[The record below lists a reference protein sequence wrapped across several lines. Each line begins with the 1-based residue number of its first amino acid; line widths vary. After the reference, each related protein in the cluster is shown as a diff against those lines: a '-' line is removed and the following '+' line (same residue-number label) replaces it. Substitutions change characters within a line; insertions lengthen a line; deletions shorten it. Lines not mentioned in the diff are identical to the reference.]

1 MKICNSEHAADTM
14 IEQRCAHAEHNIGTG
29 VKAASTLL
37 SGTLNCVSAVH
48 LFHILVI
55 CLTILGF
62 SNFDILSNVPSNL
75 LLLTND
81 EEHLFFENKSW
92 RDRHVITTYYNGALT
107 WWSFVYIDNGMEFCV
122 YRWHNWRTL
131 HNTMMRRPLALAI
144 THPPPRARH
153 LGRPRSP
160 QHSSAFLQPGVLLE
174 KLM

>member
-1 MKICNSEHAADTM
+1 M
-14 IEQRCAHAEHNIGTG
+14 
-29 VKAASTLL
+29 LL

-81 EEHLFFENKSW
+81 EEHLFENKSW
-92 RDRHVITTYYNGALT
+92 RDCHVKMPYYNGALT
-107 WWSFVYIDNGMEFCV
+107 WRSFVYIDNGMEFCV
-122 YRWHNWRTL
+122 YQCCVTIGEL
-131 HNTMMRRPLALAI
+131 YITHNTMMRRPLALAI

-160 QHSSAFLQPGVLLE
+160 QHSSAFLLPGVLLE